1 MMATFP
7 GHREGHICHTEVI
20 EEIRQVNINSNV
32 LLVMAELMFTVEST
46 MPSGMRAT
54 AARQAVLLSLEDYYS
69 TASSCLMPWS
79 T

>member
-54 AARQAVLLSLEDYYS
+54 AARQAVLEKKKKNGVPSKQ
-69 TASSCLMPWS
+69 
-79 T
+79 